1 MMSSGE
7 FKRYSIIV
15 YNLPE
20 DYNEIGILNEYFSKY
35 GNIQKVNCDLERKS
49 AMVKFKEIHEA
60 ESAASAYFNKR
71 RDDYVMGLPQVKIK
85 YVLNPGVAPGCDGGD
100 SPDNHRG
107 QQPQLTPEQ
116 LEAQKRK
123 RLME

>member
-107 QQPQLTPEQ
+107 
-116 LEAQKRK
+116 
-123 RLME
+123 